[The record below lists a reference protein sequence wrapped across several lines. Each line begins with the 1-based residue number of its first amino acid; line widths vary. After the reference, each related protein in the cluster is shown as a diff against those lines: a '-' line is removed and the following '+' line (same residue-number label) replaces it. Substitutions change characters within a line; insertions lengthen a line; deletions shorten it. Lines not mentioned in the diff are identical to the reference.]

1 MGKTK
6 FLCCCTWCWCFWV
19 KLHGHRHRQ
28 TESNEPRIGGENARK
43 WNKSKCKCNANK
55 QSEGCSERAVTFA
68 RHCGTFHW
76 KYLRHRSLCSFIHSS
91 CFTFFVLP
99 FCSLF
104 FPIRNLAKILGHYL
118 DRNHTRRRGTTVRM
132 LNFSLFTGKQHSA
145 DAS

>member
-19 KLHGHRHRQ
+19 KLHGHRHWQ

-91 CFTFFVLP
+91 CFTFFILP
-99 FCSLF
+99 FCFVLSHSKFGQNTWTLSWSQSHT
-104 FPIRNLAKILGHYL
+104 PGH
-118 DRNHTRRRGTTVRM
+118 N
-132 LNFSLFTGKQHSA
+132 SA
-145 DAS
+145 YA